1 MSDEEGGEDAPIG
14 FALFE
19 NYDASSSSSSS
30 SSSVSDDE
38 SEAKEI
44 KTKSDDEED
53 DLPPKLSLRRE
64 VSLSKNTLESLESRL
79 LSLKEEMLERSSLHE
94 KKILELETKIKKEKL
109 QLLSYLSRARSEK
122 DAIEHAIASAI
133 EVREHLKK
141 TNPEV
146 LEQRE
151 EQTCCGVCLERPR
164 DALCA
169 PCGHI
174 AMCEKCA
181 RLIKASDNPQCP
193 YCRNPIVAVYKTYHV

>member
-1 MSDEEGGEDAPIG
+1 MSDEEDAPIG

-19 NYDASSSSSSS
+19 NYDTSSSSSSS

-38 SEAKEI
+38 GETKES
-44 KTKSDDEED
+44 KSRSDDEDD
-53 DLPPKLSLRRE
+53 DLPASLTLRRD
-64 VSLSKNTLESLESRL
+64 VSLSKNTLESLENRL
-79 LSLKEEMLERSSLHE
+79 LALKEEMLETTAKHE
-94 KKILELETKIKKEKL
+94 KKILGLETQIKKEKL
-109 QLLSYLSRARSEK
+109 QHSSYLSRAQNEK
-122 DAIEHAIASAI
+122 TAIEHAIASAI
-133 EVREHLKK
+133 EVRENLKK
-141 TNPEV
+141 TNPEA

-151 EQTCCGVCLERPR
+151 EQTCCGICLERPR